1 MISFLGRKKPSRPRL
16 FTERGQGLA
25 VLLLCVAAIFAL
37 CARAK
42 GLI

>member
-1 MISFLGRKKPSRPRL
+1 MLTFLARKKPSRPRL

-37 CARAK
+37 CAHAK
-42 GLI
+42 GLL